1 MPKKSIS
8 SLELSVLV
16 QELQYIIKGKITQ
29 IYHQENNEFLLQLHI
44 PSQGKQ
50 LLKIIPGKWLCLTKN
65 KDVPERPS
73 GLCLQLRKYLNQAF
87 IKDFYQWETERIVVF
102 ELERSEKYY
111 LIIEFF
117 SKGNVLLTDKDYH
130 IIAAMEKQFWK
141 ERTLK
146 AKEKYLPPSG
156 GINWK
161 KITEKELSNI
171 LQKSEK
177 KNLAISL
184 ATEIGLGGLY
194 SEEICKL
201 SGIDKTKLPKEVD
214 FSEAKHLLKSLKHL
228 IKLLDEPK
236 GFIYADEV
244 TPLLLSNQT
253 PLKTLE
259 NYNQAIDALNPFVLK
274 SPYQKKIETLQR
286 MVSSQEEAVQKQQD
300 LITENSRKGELIYEK
315 YADLQKLLDIVKE
328 MRKSKEWREIETELK
343 KVKKIKKVD
352 LKDKKVVLEL

>member
-8 SLELSVLV
+8 SLELSALV

-29 IYHQENNEFLLQLHI
+29 IYHQDNNEFLLQLHV

-73 GLCLQLRKYLNQAF
+73 GLCLQLRKYLDQAF
-87 IKDFYQWETERIVVF
+87 IKNFYQWETERIVVF
-102 ELERSEKYY
+102 ELEKSEKYY
-111 LIIEFF
+111 LIVEFF
-117 SKGNVLLTDKDYH
+117 SKGNVLLTDKDYN

-156 GINWK
+156 GVNWRK
-161 KITEKELSNI
+161 LTEKELAVI

-177 KNLAISL
+177 KNLATSL
-184 ATEIGLGGLY
+184 ATEIGIGGLY
-194 SEEICKL
+194 AEELCKR
-201 SGIDKTKLPKEVD
+201 SGIDKTKIPAEV
-214 FSEAKHLLKSLKHL
+214 SGNEVKSLLKSLKEL
-228 IKLLDEPK
+228 LKLLEEPK
-236 GFIYADEV
+236 GYVYAEDV
-244 TPLLLSNQT
+244 TPLLLLDQI
-253 PLKTLE
+253 PLKMVE
-259 NYNQAIDALNPFVLK
+259 NYNLAIDALNPFVIK
-274 SPYQKKIETLQR
+274 SPYQKKIETIQR
-286 MVSSQEEAVQKQQD
+286 MVASQEEAIQKQQD
-300 LITENSRKGELIYEK
+300 LIAENSRKGELIYEK

-328 MRKSKEWREIETELK
+328 MRKTKEWKEVEAELK

-352 LKDKKVVLEL
+352 LKDKKVILEF